1 MKSKQL
7 AIFGII
13 TWILSVASSAEDLA
27 GNYTAPTVLIAV
39 SALATLVFTIMAV
52 VRLWKP
58 QKITAVL
65 FLILSLISLV
75 YVSALIKIITFIL
88 FIWVISL
95 LWAMGKREDLA
106 KKLQKDSGLTDK
118 KFSAVLKEKQKG
130 NEKAVV
136 EILTSEQERTKAKY
150 KEATGVD
157 PKSIVPEIG
166 KEISWADIVNHTFRV
181 LDFDRN
187 ETTVDENNQVKAKSR
202 FQPYGYLLV
211 ESPILN
217 NSVRLPIIHRDDFLL
232 AASVFDEP
240 KLASMVRDEELE
252 LLVVY
257 SPKHL
262 GPKGLSVSPH
272 HVLHYAITPRGT
284 LDSYY
289 SKNNGMYMARPQPQ
303 KIVGQFI
310 YQGEIKVQINPKPE
324 L

>member
-7 AIFGII
+7 AIFGIVA
-13 TWILSVASSAEDLA
+13 WLLSVASSAEDLA
-27 GNYTAPTVLIAV
+27 GNYTAPTILIAI
-39 SALATLVFTIMAV
+39 SALVTLVFTIMAV
-52 VRLWKP
+52 IRLWKT
-58 QKITAVL
+58 QKVTAIL
-65 FLILSLISLV
+65 FLVLSLVSLV
-75 YVSALIKIITFIL
+75 YVSAPIKIINFIL

-95 LWAMGKREDLA
+95 LWAMGKHEGLA
-106 KKLQKDSGLTDK
+106 KKLQKDSGLTDEE
-118 KFSAVLKEKQKG
+118 FPAVLKEKQKG
-130 NEKAVV
+130 NDKAV
-136 EILTSEQERTKAKY
+136 EEMLTSAQERAKAKY

-187 ETTVDENNQVKAKSR
+187 GTTVDENNQVKAKSR
-202 FQPYGYLLV
+202 FQPYGYLLA

-217 NSVRLPIIHRDDFLL
+217 NRVRLPIIHRDDFLL

-240 KLASMVRDEELE
+240 KLAAMVKDEE

-262 GPKGLSVSPH
+262 GPKGLSGSPH
-272 HVLHYAITPRGT
+272 HVLHYAIVPSGT

-289 SKNNGMYMARPQPQ
+289 SANNDAHFAKPEPEKLFGPF
-303 KIVGQFI
+303 V
-310 YQGEIKVQINPKPE
+310 YQGEIKVQINSEIKF
-324 L
+324 

>member
-1 MKSKQL
+1 MKSKHL
-7 AIFGII
+7 ALFGVI

-39 SALATLVFTIMAV
+39 SSLATLVFTIMAV
-52 VRLWKP
+52 IRLWKP
-58 QKITAVL
+58 QKVTAIL
-65 FLILSLISLV
+65 FLVLSLVSLV
-75 YVSALIKIITFIL
+75 YVSSPIKIIDFIL

-95 LWAMGKREDLA
+95 LWAMGKHEGLA
-106 KKLQKDSGLTDK
+106 KKLQKDSGLTDEE
-118 KFSAVLKEKQKG
+118 FSTVLEEKQKG
-130 NEKAVV
+130 NDKAVE
-136 EILTSEQERTKAKY
+136 EIITSAQERAKTKY

-187 ETTVDENNQVKAKSR
+187 ETMIDENNQVKAKSK
-202 FQPYGYLLV
+202 FQPYGYLLA

-217 NSVRLPIIHRDDFLL
+217 NRVKLPIIHRDDFLL
-232 AASVFDEP
+232 ATSVFDEP
-240 KLASMVRDEELE
+240 KLASMVEDEE

-262 GPKGLSVSPH
+262 GAKGLSGSPH
-272 HVLHYAITPRGT
+272 HVLHYALVPNGT

-289 SKNNGMYMARPQPQ
+289 SANNDMHFSKPEPQ
-303 KIVGQFI
+303 KLVGPFI
-310 YQGEIKVQINPKPE
+310 YQGEIKVQINLEPK